1 MSKEHAHPSGRHIHQ
16 TERQEIGGA
25 SPDICDGRHPFFDKC
40 IKTNGTFSSIEQQQA
55 QTDKNKSSSLPL
67 FVLEPVSYFLSEA

>member
-1 MSKEHAHPSGRHIHQ
+1 MHI
-16 TERQEIGGA
+16 RPAANAPDGKAGDRGA
-25 SPDICDGRHPFFDKC
+25 SPDIRDGEHPFFEKC